1 MIINGFHGINHISQ
15 AAGWWWGRRAFHNR
29 VPQSA
34 IPMPGHPAQIDGLS
48 IGRVSVAN
56 AIRCAF
62 PAPHKVRDHNYA
74 SNSEIYYIL
83 PSIWW
88 QDCRLQYNCNKDR
101 KIKSPNSIGIIYNC
115 PSVRPVRGMLI
126 LSSVMG
132 TLPSAVLW
140 CCAVI
145 QQPRQRDDV
154 TFIISLYT
162 IDICALKLNRA
173 KMGNWKLSCR
183 IKTVAAN
190 K

>member
-1 MIINGFHGINHISQ
+1 MELIIFRRQ
-15 AAGWWWGRRAFHNR
+15 LGWWWGRRAFHNR

-48 IGRVSVAN
+48 IGRVSVVAN

-132 TLPSAVLW
+132 TLPSAVVVL
-140 CCAVI
+140 CCDSTATTK
-145 QQPRQRDDV
+145 RWRD
-154 TFIISLYT
+154 FYYQSLYYWHL
-162 IDICALKLNRA
+162 CA
-173 KMGNWKLSCR
+173 
-183 IKTVAAN
+183 
-190 K
+190 